1 MSKKKVILAVVLP
14 VTITIVFAVTG
25 LTLPLKE
32 TIGMCLTVFVGFL
45 LSYPWVWKPR
55 HVTFGK
61 LTLLALVVSGVM
73 ATMLVI
79 SNLLARILPSVR
91 H

>member
-14 VTITIVFAVTG
+14 VTMTIVFALAD

-32 TIGMCLTVFVGFL
+32 AIGLCLTVFAGFL
-45 LSYPWVWKPR
+45 LSYRWVWKPR
-55 HVTFGK
+55 NVTFGR
-61 LTLLALVVSGVM
+61 LTLMALLVSGVM

-79 SNLLARILPSVR
+79 SNLLARVLPNLR